1 MDRGAKVFWFMLV
14 VLSGASAF
22 FAVESRRMRGA
33 LTEANATVNT
43 GDLVKLV
50 SVTDADSIVVRNAGG
65 EDVPVRLVGIKALEG
80 APGKDALLAHA
91 AIGKSALERALEDKP
106 VRVLLGNP
114 PKDKH
119 GRTLAT
125 LYVDD
130 EDVGLRLV
138 RDGNVLV
145 YTAYPFADM
154 QRYRDAEAKA
164 KSERKGLWADD
175 AAAARAD
182 ALHALWRKE
191 AP

>member
-1 MDRGAKVFWFMLV
+1 MLAA
-14 VLSGASAF
+14 LSGASAYF
-22 FAVESRRMRGA
+22 GVQGQRMRGA
-33 LTEANATVNT
+33 LTQASASVAT

-50 SVTDADSIVVRNAGG
+50 SVTDADTIVARNPAG
-65 EDVPVRLVGIKALEG
+65 EDVPVRLIGIKALEG
-80 APGKDALLAHA
+80 APGKDTLAAYALV
-91 AIGKSALERALEDKP
+91 GKSALERALEDKP
-106 VRVLLGNP
+106 IRVLLGTP

-138 RDGNVLV
+138 RSGHVLV
-145 YTAYPFADM
+145 YTAYPFPGM
-154 QRYRDAEAKA
+154 QPYLDAQAQA

-182 ALHALWRKE
+182 ALLAIWRKE

>member
-1 MDRGAKVFWFMLV
+1 MLAA
-14 VLSGASAF
+14 LSGASAF
-22 FAVESRRMRGA
+22 FAVEGQRLRGA
-33 LTEANATVNT
+33 LTQANATVNT

-50 SVTDADSIVVRNAGG
+50 SVTDADSVVLRNASG

-80 APGKDALLAHA
+80 APGKDALTAYA
-91 AIGKSALERALEDKP
+91 AMGKTAIERALEDKP
-106 VRVLLGNP
+106 IRVLLGNP
-114 PKDKH
+114 PRDKH

-125 LYVDD
+125 LFVDD

-145 YTAYPFADM
+145 YTAYPFAEM

-175 AAAARAD
+175 AASSRAD

>member
-1 MDRGAKVFWFMLV
+1 MLAA
-14 VLSGASAF
+14 LAGASAF
-22 FAVESRRMRGA
+22 FAVEGQRMRGA
-33 LTEANATVNT
+33 LAQASASVNT

-50 SVTDADSIVVRNAGG
+50 SVTDADSIVVRNAAGD
-65 EDVPVRLVGIKALEG
+65 DVPIRLVGIKALEG
-80 APGKDALLAHA
+80 APGKDALTAHA
-91 AIGKSALERALEDKP
+91 AMGRNALERALEDKP
-106 VRVLLGNP
+106 VRVLLGAP

-130 EDVGLRLV
+130 EDIGLRLV

-182 ALHALWRKE
+182 ALHALWRKA

>member
-1 MDRGAKVFWFMLV
+1 MLAA
-14 VLSGASAF
+14 LAGASAF
-22 FAVESRRMRGA
+22 FGVEGQGMRGA
-33 LTEANATVNT
+33 LAQASATVST

-50 SVTDADSIVVRNAGG
+50 SVTDADSIIVRNPAG
-65 EDVPVRLVGIKALEG
+65 EDVSVRLLGIKALEG
-80 APGKDALLAHA
+80 APGKDSLTAHA
-91 AIGKSALERALEDKP
+91 SVGKSALERALEDKP
-106 VRVLLGNP
+106 IRVLLGTP

-138 RDGNVLV
+138 RHGHVLV
-145 YTAYPFADM
+145 YTAYPFPGM
-154 QRYRDAEAKA
+154 QRYLDAQAEA

-182 ALHALWRKE
+182 ALLAIWRKE